1 MFPLKYLI
9 SQLHYTRNVI
19 YLCKIESWTI
29 WSFPSSPMN
38 LILPSIFL
46 LAKYLAS
53 SSSSVASGPTLF
65 SYCWEIEFLK
75 WRRYYAIFQ
84 LDDKIHNVV
93 FAIRKCIHYRYS
105 YFAYLFSN
113 SSLHLL
119 SRSLL
124 NVLVFSEISASKFGA
139 FSSSRLHNCAYIDE
153 YFGSS
158 RAFSNI

>member
-1 MFPLKYLI
+1 MI
-9 SQLHYTRNVI
+9 HCRLHYTRNII

-84 LDDKIHNVV
+84 LDDKI
-93 FAIRKCIHYRYS
+93 KCIYYS
-105 YFAYLFSN
+105 DNYFAYLFSN

>member
-1 MFPLKYLI
+1 MNNLKFSEFTDEFDIAKHFPF
-9 SQLHYTRNVI
+9 SQVFGFLFIFRCLRAHAV
-19 YLCKIESWTI
+19 
-29 WSFPSSPMN
+29 
-38 LILPSIFL
+38 LILLRDWVSKRTKIL
-46 LAKYLAS
+46 CYD
-53 SSSSVASGPTLF
+53 PT
-65 SYCWEIEFLK
+65 
-75 WRRYYAIFQ
+75 RRFKSTMLY
-84 LDDKIHNVV
+84 DV
-93 FAIRKCIHYRYS
+93 FIGYN

>member
-1 MFPLKYLI
+1 MNNLKFSEFTDEFDIAKHFPF
-9 SQLHYTRNVI
+9 SQVFGFLFIFRCLRAHAV
-19 YLCKIESWTI
+19 
-29 WSFPSSPMN
+29 
-38 LILPSIFL
+38 LILLRDWVSKMTKILCYIPTRR
-46 LAKYLAS
+46 YLA
-53 SSSSVASGPTLF
+53 
-65 SYCWEIEFLK
+65 
-75 WRRYYAIFQ
+75 
-84 LDDKIHNVV
+84 
-93 FAIRKCIHYRYS
+93 KCIHYRYN